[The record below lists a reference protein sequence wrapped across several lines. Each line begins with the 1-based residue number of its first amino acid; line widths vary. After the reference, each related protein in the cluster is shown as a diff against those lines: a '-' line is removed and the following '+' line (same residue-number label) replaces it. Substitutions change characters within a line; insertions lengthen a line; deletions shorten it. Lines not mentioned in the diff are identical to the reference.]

1 MQMST
6 NRLNIG
12 PLIGGSVLL
21 ALGLLTLAGQ
31 FFRNFN
37 FWGMIWPFFVI
48 GLGALFFMGM
58 FASGKSAPGLAIPG
72 TIITAIG
79 LMLFLQNLFGHWES
93 WSYGWTVILMAV
105 GLGIYIMGRYG
116 ENEQHRQSGIRVMKI
131 GAILFVIFGGFFEM
145 IFNSF
150 SFSRFVFPVALI
162 ALGVYLILARSG
174 MLPGRKD
181 MMGAS
186 TDLPVNQET
195 EQK

>member
-1 MQMST
+1 MST
-6 NRLNIG
+6 NRLNVG

-31 FFRNFN
+31 FFRDFN

-48 GLGALFFMGM
+48 GLGALFFVGM

-72 TIITAIG
+72 SIITAIG
-79 LMLFLQNLFGHWES
+79 LMLFLQNLLGHWES
-93 WSYGWTVILMAV
+93 WSYGWTLILMAV

-116 ENEQHRQSGIRVMKI
+116 ENEQHRQSGLRVMKI

-145 IFNSF
+145 FFNSF
-150 SFSRFVFPVALI
+150 PFSRFLFPTALI
-162 ALGVYLILARSG
+162 LLGVYLILARSG
-174 MLPGRKD
+174 MLRGRDETISGPTD
-181 MMGAS
+181 MS
-186 TDLPVNQET
+186 VKQEP